1 MGAWTNVDVPT
12 FAEWQ
17 RDEYE
22 LKLAAEREFWKKRAE
37 QLRDQLNNIP
47 AAVKQYGYC
56 DITDANGVKVRL
68 VAESQA
74 SATSPS

>member
-12 FAEWQ
+12 YAEWQ

-22 LKLAAEREFWKKRAE
+22 IKLVAERDFWKKKAE

-47 AAVKQYGYC
+47 SAVKQFGYC
-56 DITDANGVKVRL
+56 DVTDSNGATVRL
-68 VAESQA
+68 VVKPPA
-74 SATSPS
+74 STA

>member
-37 QLRDQLNNIP
+37 HLRDQLNNIP

-56 DITDANGVKVRL
+56 DITDTNGVKVRL

-74 SATSPS
+74 SATSPT